1 MGLKK
6 LLLFYLRI
14 FGEFTRQTFL
24 NGQIQDQ
31 SQKQENELGKE
42 PENRKESSNLLDE
55 AQSHSK
61 SHEKHRTKKDAQQ
74 FPNQLGEMQDNDPRH
89 PYSAYRPEEA
99 HSFSDAFKK
108 TNKRIKQV
116 VGEVNQFKENMKN
129 NLTRNK
135 ISETNLNKIQ
145 RLCKKFIRLSCKVQ
159 KIQVKIK
166 KDRKKVNNK
175 LRRNRVENSAEAQ
188 EYVEELNHELKFTKK
203 QIKRVDH
210 LIADCKKVENAVE
223 KAIESQ
229 KSYSAQQETL
239 ILKKYEEVSVKL
251 EEKNK
256 EIKEHCKKIGCSD
269 ILSKGQDNELSR
281 LESEK
286 DDLRFEMIKEQNSI
300 VILLKEGKI
309 RSSVANKYLEEYER
323 LVINSANVR
332 NRRNVSEKQRFS
344 DKLASMATNNNRRKS
359 KKAFKQREIVY
370 YK

>member
-42 PENRKESSNLLDE
+42 PENRKEISNLLDE

-256 EIKEHCKKIGCSD
+256 EIKEHCKK
-269 ILSKGQDNELSR
+269 
-281 LESEK
+281 
-286 DDLRFEMIKEQNSI
+286 
-300 VILLKEGKI
+300 
-309 RSSVANKYLEEYER
+309 
-323 LVINSANVR
+323 
-332 NRRNVSEKQRFS
+332 
-344 DKLASMATNNNRRKS
+344 
-359 KKAFKQREIVY
+359 
-370 YK
+370 

>member
-6 LLLFYLRI
+6 LLLFYLRV
-14 FGEFTRQTFL
+14 FGEFAGQTFL

-31 SQKQENELGKE
+31 SQKQENESGKE
-42 PENRKESSNLLDE
+42 PENRKVISNLLDE
-55 AQSHSK
+55 VQSYSK
-61 SHEKHRTKKDAQQ
+61 SHEKHRTEKEVQQ
-74 FPNQLGEMQDNDPRH
+74 LPNQLGEMQDNDPSH

-99 HSFSDAFKK
+99 HSYSDAIKK
-108 TNKRIKQV
+108 IKNRIKKV
-116 VGEVNQFKENMKN
+116 EGKVNEFKENMKN
-129 NLTRNK
+129 NLPRNK

-145 RLCKKFIRLSCKVQ
+145 RLCKEFIGLSFKVH

-188 EYVEELNHELKFTKK
+188 EYVEELNHELKIMKK
-203 QIKRVDH
+203 QKKRVAH

-223 KAIESQ
+223 NAVESQ

-251 EEKNK
+251 DEKIK

-269 ILSKGQDNELSR
+269 TLSKGQDNELSR

-286 DDLRFEMIKEQNSI
+286 NDLRFEMIKEQNSI
-300 VILLKEGKI
+300 VVFLKEGKI

-323 LVINSANVR
+323 LVINSENVR
-332 NRRNVSEKQRFS
+332 NRRNVSEKQHFS

-370 YK
+370 SK